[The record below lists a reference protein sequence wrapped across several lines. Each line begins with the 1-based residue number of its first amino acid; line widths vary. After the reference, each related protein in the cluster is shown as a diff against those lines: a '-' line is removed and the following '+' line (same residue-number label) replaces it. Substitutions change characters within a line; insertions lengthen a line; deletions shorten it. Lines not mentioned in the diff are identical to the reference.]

1 VHVNFRKSSDAF
13 SANGTFGTF
22 SFLSTKTVGSTGPQ
36 LSRPWLK
43 PEPQLE
49 FREGKVPGFQRR
61 EENDEKVF
69 TCAGAKC
76 TLVKTF
82 PDTWRSRQERKR
94 E

>member
-1 VHVNFRKSSDAF
+1 
-13 SANGTFGTF
+13 
-22 SFLSTKTVGSTGPQ
+22 
-36 LSRPWLK
+36 LK